1 MSCGN
6 PHETPCVEV
15 LASIVFIA
23 DGESDFVPHLEEI
36 EIHLGECPPCQ
47 AELEHERAMALLVKD
62 SLRRSC
68 NEKAPE
74 DLHQVLSSMLN
85 SSLNSPN
92 MVASFSMSEV
102 SIEIDEFGNV
112 QTHEIHIEHTQEYR
126 IHEDE

>member
-1 MSCGN
+1 MSCG
-6 PHETPCVEV
+6 HHHDTPCVEV

-23 DGESDFVPHLEEI
+23 DGEVELVPHFDQI

-47 AELEHERAMALLVKD
+47 AELEHERAMHIALQD
-62 SLRRSC
+62 ALRRTSQ
-68 NEKAPE
+68 ERAPHE
-74 DLHQVLSSMLN
+74 LHQALAAMVGG
-85 SSLNSPN
+85 PN
-92 MVASFSMSEV
+92 VVTSYSMSEV

>member
-23 DGESDFVPHLEEI
+23 DGEAAFVPHLEQI
-36 EIHLGECPPCQ
+36 EVHLNECPPCQ
-47 AELEHERAMALLVKD
+47 AELEHERQMALLMKET
-62 SLRRSC
+62 LRRSC
-68 NEKAPE
+68 NERAPE
-74 DLHQVLSSMLN
+74 DLHESLAAMLQSQLLRSN
-85 SSLNSPN
+85 
-92 MVASFSMSEV
+92 VVTSFTMSEV

-112 QTHEIHIEHTQEYR
+112 ATHEIHIEHTQEYR